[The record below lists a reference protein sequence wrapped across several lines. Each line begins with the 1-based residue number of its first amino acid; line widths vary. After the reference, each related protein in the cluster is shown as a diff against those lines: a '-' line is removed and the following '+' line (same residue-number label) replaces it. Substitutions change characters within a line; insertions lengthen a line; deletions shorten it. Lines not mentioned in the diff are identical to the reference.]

1 MTSKRQFLNT
11 QVLEMDRLMESSAAD
26 PFMAEALRLRRE
38 SLSEELRQA
47 PPESSNPRTVLFFA
61 GPPVHGSRGID
72 AKFASDV
79 LAPFLEMVKTQY
91 SAQKH
96 GRVGARGPRRGES
109 EARLMLT
116 GLPRGSFGLELS
128 QPQAEDFIT
137 SEQLSDVLVR
147 LTEVIASAGETD
159 ERFAV
164 SMDRVS
170 PRVLPRL
177 KEFLDVV
184 ASTKA
189 SLGLESGE
197 LKVSLPADRVAA
209 AFERVGAA
217 ETSEHE
223 IEMEGVFRGATLDSW
238 RFDFRLDDQKVI
250 AGRIADDLDDAS
262 IEAML
267 PMTNKR
273 CQARLRE
280 MTISTRDGVKR
291 HRFELLEL
299 THVKEQAE

>member
-11 QVLEMDRLMESSAAD
+11 QILEMDRLMESSASD

-38 SLSEELRQA
+38 SLTEELQEA
-47 PPESSNPRTVLFFA
+47 PLESQNPRTVLFFA

-72 AKFASDV
+72 AKFAADV
-79 LAPFLEMVKTQY
+79 LGPFLEMVKTQY

-96 GRVGARGPRRGES
+96 GRVGTRGPRRDES

-128 QPQAEDFIT
+128 QPQAEDFIAT
-137 SEQLSDVLVR
+137 EQLSDVLVR

-164 SMDRVS
+164 SMDKLS

-177 KEFLDVV
+177 KDFLNVV
-184 ASTKA
+184 ASNKA
-189 SLGLESGE
+189 YLGLESGE
-197 LKVSLPADRVAA
+197 LKVQLPADRVLA

-217 ETSEHE
+217 ETSDRE
-223 IEMEGVFRGATLDSW
+223 IEMDGVFRGATLDSW
-238 RFDFRLDDQKVI
+238 RFDFRRDDDAVI
-250 AGRIADDLDDAS
+250 AGRLADDLDDDAVDEM
-262 IEAML
+262 IPL
-267 PMTNKR
+267 TNKR

-280 MTISTRDGVKR
+280 VTITTRDGVKR
-291 HRFELLEL
+291 HRFELLGL
-299 THVKEQAE
+299 NSLKEQAE